1 MSAGELPHIAEWWP
15 NSKDNVPL
23 FGTRLVSV
31 GMKVNYVSDFS
42 GRGGAP
48 LCKRGLG
55 LLTVGF
61 DCKALL
67 ILGLYKDLII
77 MADLSVGELV
87 TL

>member
-1 MSAGELPHIAEWWP
+1 MVAQQQRQCTGHWY
-15 NSKDNVPL
+15 
-23 FGTRLVSV
+23 GLVSV

-42 GRGGAP
+42 GRGWGAFVQE
-48 LCKRGLG
+48 GLG